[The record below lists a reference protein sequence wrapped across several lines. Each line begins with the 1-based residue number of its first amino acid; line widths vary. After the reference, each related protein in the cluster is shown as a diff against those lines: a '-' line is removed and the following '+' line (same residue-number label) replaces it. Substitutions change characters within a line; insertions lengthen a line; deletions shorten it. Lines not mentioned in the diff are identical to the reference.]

1 MFIVFILRPEA
12 LTFSLSHFLMHKH
25 LIYIY
30 LYYKWLWISII
41 MLEETWRCM
50 KFHFGVVAYA
60 PGSILLQKLGFTICS
75 LPGYQAPY
83 CLSLLIAEQ
92 GRIFFKEMIQLFF
105 TFYFHYCCLTIIWY
119 ICSFLTLQNS
129 DRYFPFV
136 CSPDLLSFFLLFTHI
151 LYHVYSRYATRC
163 PRSFPHD
170 TAWEASYDVQ
180 CHPCQRDPS
189 CLQEVY
195 ARCNYTS

>member
-1 MFIVFILRPEA
+1 MLLDPFCYRNWVLPFVPYLVIRLHITLHCSWQSRAEFFLKKW
-12 LTFSLSHFLMHKH
+12 FS
-25 LIYIY
+25 
-30 LYYKWLWISII
+30 
-41 MLEETWRCM
+41 C
-50 KFHFGVVAYA
+50 
-60 PGSILLQKLGFTICS
+60 
-75 LPGYQAPY
+75 
-83 CLSLLIAEQ
+83 
-92 GRIFFKEMIQLFF
+92 FF
-105 TFYFHYCCLTIIWY
+105 TFYFHYCGLTIIWY
-119 ICSFLTLQNS
+119 TCLFFTLQNS
-129 DRYFPFV
+129 HHYFPFV

-170 TAWEASYDVQ
+170 AAWEASYDVQ